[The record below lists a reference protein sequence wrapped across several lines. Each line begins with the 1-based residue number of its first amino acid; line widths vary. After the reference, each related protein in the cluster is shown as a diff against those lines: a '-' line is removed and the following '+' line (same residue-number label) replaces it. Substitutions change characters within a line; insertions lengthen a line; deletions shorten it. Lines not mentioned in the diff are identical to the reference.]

1 MGLPEF
7 MFGVFLITKR
17 LTLSE
22 HYISCAALKW
32 VLVLGLMQLG
42 FLGGLYHLVPQ
53 FPPPS
58 SLIFSLPNKRGKS
71 VMFFKFMIWMTAITT
86 VGFIVLSVLDIG
98 FK

>member
-1 MGLPEF
+1 

-32 VLVLGLMQLG
+32 VWVLGFMQLG

-58 SLIFSLPNKRGKS
+58 SLIFSLPNKREKS

-86 VGFIVLSVLDIG
+86 IGFIVLSVLDIG